1 MLKSLLV
8 KDYALIEHI
17 NVEFGKG
24 LNIITGETGAGKSIL
39 IDAMGLLLGERA
51 STDVIRKGA
60 SKSYVEGIF
69 DITQNKK
76 IDKLL
81 EENDIDPL
89 PELILRREISSK
101 GNNRCFINDTPV
113 SLAVIKVLGN
123 LLVDLHGQHEH
134 QSLLR
139 NETHIEFLDEF
150 ASSLKDN
157 VIPSTSN
164 VIPGARPDLSGKAG
178 IHALIDLYKKVY
190 LELRTHLKELK
201 ELKSKESSLREKK
214 DFYSFQIKEIDGVSL
229 SEGEEERLIEE
240 LKILENSE
248 KLATSA
254 ASVYGLIYENENSVY
269 DSLVKIKNDL
279 NEISRID
286 KSISDTFSE
295 CENAL
300 ALINDIAEFV
310 RSYSSKIDLDPDD
323 ADKKR
328 DRLGAIT
335 MLKKKYGGSV
345 KAVLEHRRRIG
356 EEFDLAENFTDKIKS
371 LEKQINILREEC
383 GAYADIISKKR
394 KQAAVLI
401 SKEVKNVLTELGIAD
416 SAFEVK
422 IYQRKAD
429 GEDYILLKDNKYAY
443 SSMGIDEVEFYIS
456 TNIGE
461 DLKPLAKVVS
471 GGEVSR
477 IMLALKTILA
487 KNDKFPLLIFDEI
500 DTGVSGRIAQK
511 VGKALKSLSEYYQVI
526 SITHLPQIAGLADQ
540 HFIVEKKTNDQ
551 RVVSSIKHLN
561 ENERIREVAKLMSGE
576 NVTEASLKGARELMQ

>member
-51 STDVIRKGA
+51 STEVIRKGA

-69 DITQNKK
+69 DITLNKK

-139 NETHIEFLDEF
+139 NETHIDFLDEF
-150 ASSLKDN
+150 AGSSSILLDN
-157 VIPSTSN
+157 
-164 VIPGARPDLSGKAG
+164 
-178 IHALIDLYKKVY
+178 YKKLY
-190 LELRTHLKELK
+190 SELRALLKELK

-214 DFYSFQIKEIDGVSL
+214 DFYSFQIKEIDAVSPI
-229 SEGEEERLIEE
+229 EGEEEQLIQE

-248 KLATSA
+248 KLASSA
-254 ASVYGLIYENENSVY
+254 ANIYGLIYENENSVY
-269 DSLVKIKNDL
+269 DSLVKIKNEL

-286 KSISDTFSE
+286 NSLSDTFSE
-295 CENAL
+295 SENAL

-310 RSYSSKIDLDPDD
+310 RSYSSKIDIDPDN

-328 DRLGAIT
+328 DRLGSIT

-345 KAVLEHRRRIG
+345 KALLDHRKRIG
-356 EEFDLAENFTDKIKS
+356 EEFDLAENFSDRIKT
-371 LEKQINILREEC
+371 LEEQINILRKEC
-383 GAYADIISKKR
+383 GTSADNISKKR
-394 KQAAVLI
+394 KQAAALI
-401 SKEVKNVLTELGIAD
+401 SKDVKDVLAELGIPD

-422 IYQRKAD
+422 IIQPKAE
-429 GEDYILLKDNKYAY
+429 GEDYILLKDTRYAY
-443 SSMGIDEVEFYIS
+443 SSNGIDEVEFYIS

-461 DLKPLAKVVS
+461 DLKPLAKVAS

-526 SITHLPQIAGLADQ
+526 SITHLPQIAGLADE
-540 HFIVEKKTNDQ
+540 HFIVEKKTIDQ
-551 RVVSSIKHLN
+551 RVVSSIKQLN
-561 ENERIREVAKLMSGE
+561 ENERVREVAKLMSGE
-576 NVTEASLKGARELMQ
+576 NVTEASLKGARELMK